1 MPLGN
6 PLPNTIQRL
15 EQVSR
20 ESSKDMI
27 FLGIRGESGIAW
39 EPVKSNDFNPTKEGL
54 CKKVRAEKWGVGFSG
69 KLEREGE
76 KK

>member
-39 EPVKSNDFNPTKEGL
+39 EPVKSNDLSPTQGRLYKGL
-54 CKKVRAEKWGVGFSG
+54 RADKWVSSSG
-69 KLEREGE
+69 KLGKEREN
-76 KK
+76 K